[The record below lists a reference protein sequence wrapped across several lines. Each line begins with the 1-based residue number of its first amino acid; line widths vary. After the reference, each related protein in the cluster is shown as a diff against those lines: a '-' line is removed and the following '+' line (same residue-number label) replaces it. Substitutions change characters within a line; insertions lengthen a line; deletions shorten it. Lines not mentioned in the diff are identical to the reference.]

1 MQLVLR
7 RSCCKLETAVYAIGI
22 ILTTLYLVVGLGGV
36 VWFVLCHMEDSD
48 VMTKLKELYLL
59 KVIILLFKRL
69 IIECKSHL
77 VRTDKYFV
85 SFSTCNPN
93 TFLIG

>member
-1 MQLVLR
+1 MSSHGQPPAGRMQLVLR

-22 ILTTLYLVVGLGGV
+22 ILTTLYLVVGLGGG

-69 IIECKSHL
+69 IIECKSD
-77 VRTDKYFV
+77 R
-85 SFSTCNPN
+85 
-93 TFLIG
+93 

>member
-59 KVIILLFKRL
+59 KVTILCECESNLFDVILLLFISNVKIL
-69 IIECKSHL
+69 FYL
-77 VRTDKYFV
+77 V
-85 SFSTCNPN
+85 
-93 TFLIG
+93 

>member
-1 MQLVLR
+1 MHLVLR

-59 KVIILLFKRL
+59 KVTILLFKSL
-69 IIECKSHL
+69 IIECKSDL
-77 VRTDKYFV
+77 FGVI
-85 SFSTCNPN
+85 
-93 TFLIG
+93 FLLFISNAKILFYPV

>member
-69 IIECKSHL
+69 NQLSL
-77 VRTDKYFV
+77 
-85 SFSTCNPN
+85 
-93 TFLIG
+93 L